1 MYVTKCPEASH
12 LEATQLGSS
21 VIQITFSRASL
32 RLVFRLTSGKA
43 PMKRFCF
50 LAVLIALSSSAHA
63 GRSISFSVG
72 SHRVHIESS
81 RHCRSVS
88 CASMSISRRL
98 DWRRKRDRY
107 DDARD
112 AAAPA
117 KPVPSAPQTVSPPAP
132 PVPQTVTPPAPP
144 ATKAPAQTIVA
155 APPPAVY
162 TTAASRSQPVA
173 APPPAPPP
181 APSQVQRVSIPV
193 PPPPPAAKPVETAQP
208 APEVERVTH
217 QAEEEPSDSPT
228 GDWQTEG
235 KGTVLIAKC
244 GNALCGYVLSSSNE
258 KGEAILINMK
268 PKTERQWT
276 GGVYSQESGET
287 YYGTM
292 SMKGINTLR
301 VEACALGRFYCSG
314 NNWNRITRRAD
325 GLVTSWQVSAGSRS

>member
-1 MYVTKCPEASH
+1 
-12 LEATQLGSS
+12 
-21 VIQITFSRASL
+21 
-32 RLVFRLTSGKA
+32 
-43 PMKRFCF
+43 MKRFCL

-107 DDARD
+107 NDDRD
-112 AAAPA
+112 VAAPA
-117 KPVPSAPQTVSPPAP
+117 KPAPSAPQTISPP
-132 PVPQTVTPPAPP
+132 TPPATTAPAKTIVTAPPP
-144 ATKAPAQTIVA
+144 AVYAMAASRSHIVA
-155 APPPAVY
+155 APPP
-162 TTAASRSQPVA
+162 P
-173 APPPAPPP
+173 PPPAPPP
-181 APSQVQRVSIPV
+181 VQQVSIPA
-193 PPPPPAAKPVETAQP
+193 PPPPPVEKPVETAQP
-208 APEVERVTH
+208 APQVEHVSH
-217 QAEEEPSDSPT
+217 QAEEEPSDSPI

-235 KGTVLIAKC
+235 KGTVRIAKC
-244 GNALCGYVLSSSNE
+244 GNALCGYVLGSSSNE

-276 GGVYSQESGET
+276 GGVYSQDSGQT

-314 NNWNRITRRAD
+314 NNWSRITRRAD
-325 GLVTSWQVSAGSRS
+325 GLVTSRQTLSEPRS

>member
-1 MYVTKCPEASH
+1 
-12 LEATQLGSS
+12 
-21 VIQITFSRASL
+21 
-32 RLVFRLTSGKA
+32 
-43 PMKRFCF
+43 MKRFCF

-107 DDARD
+107 NDDRD
-112 AAAPA
+112 VAVPA
-117 KPVPSAPQTVSPPAP
+117 KPAPPAPQTIS
-132 PVPQTVTPPAPP
+132 PPAPP
-144 ATKAPAQTIVA
+144 ATTAPAKTIVA

-162 TTAASRSQPVA
+162 TTAASRSQIVA
-173 APPPAPPP
+173 
-181 APSQVQRVSIPV
+181 
-193 PPPPPAAKPVETAQP
+193 PPPPPASPPVEQVSIPAPPSPPDAKPVEAAQP
-208 APEVERVTH
+208 APQVERVSH
-217 QAEEEPSDSPT
+217 QAEDEPSDTPI

-235 KGTVLIAKC
+235 KGTVRIAKC
-244 GNALCGYVLSSSNE
+244 GNALCGFVLGSSNE

-314 NNWNRITRRAD
+314 NNWSRITRRAD
-325 GLVTSWQVSAGSRS
+325 SLVRSWQDLIRVALVEPSTILRS

>member
-1 MYVTKCPEASH
+1 
-12 LEATQLGSS
+12 
-21 VIQITFSRASL
+21 
-32 RLVFRLTSGKA
+32 
-43 PMKRFCF
+43 MKRFCF

-88 CASMSISRRL
+88 CASMSISKRL

-107 DDARD
+107 NDDRD
-112 AAAPA
+112 VAVPA
-117 KPVPSAPQTVSPPAP
+117 KPAPSAPQTIS
-132 PVPQTVTPPAPP
+132 PPAPP
-144 ATKAPAQTIVA
+144 ATTAPAKTIVA

-162 TTAASRSQPVA
+162 ATAASRSQIVA
-173 APPPAPPP
+173 
-181 APSQVQRVSIPV
+181 
-193 PPPPPAAKPVETAQP
+193 PPPPPASPPVEQMSIPAPPSPPDAKPVEAAQP
-208 APEVERVTH
+208 APQVERVSH
-217 QAEEEPSDSPT
+217 QAEDEPSDTPI

-235 KGTVLIAKC
+235 KGTVRIAKC
-244 GNALCGYVLSSSNE
+244 GNALCGFVISSSNE

-276 GGVYSQESGET
+276 GGVYSQDSGET

-292 SMKGINTLR
+292 SIKGVNTLR

-314 NNWNRITRRAD
+314 NNWSRITRRAD
-325 GLVTSWQVSAGSRS
+325 SLVTWQMTAEPRA

>member
-1 MYVTKCPEASH
+1 
-12 LEATQLGSS
+12 
-21 VIQITFSRASL
+21 
-32 RLVFRLTSGKA
+32 
-43 PMKRFCF
+43 MKRFCF
-50 LAVLIALSSSAHA
+50 LAVLIALTSSAHA

-88 CASMSISRRL
+88 CASMSISRKL

-107 DDARD
+107 NDDRD
-112 AAAPA
+112 VAVPV
-117 KPVPSAPQTVSPPAP
+117 KPVPPAPQTIS
-132 PVPQTVTPPAPP
+132 PPAPP
-144 ATKAPAQTIVA
+144 ATTAPAKTIVA

-162 TTAASRSQPVA
+162 TTAASRSHIVA
-173 APPPAPPP
+173 APPPAAPPP
-181 APSQVQRVSIPV
+181 VDEGSIPV
-193 PPPPPAAKPVETAQP
+193 PPAPSAAKPVETAQP
-208 APEVERVTH
+208 APQVERVTH
-217 QAEEEPSDSPT
+217 QAEDEPSDSPI

-235 KGTVLIAKC
+235 KGTVRIAKC
-244 GNALCGYVLSSSNE
+244 GNALCGFVLGSSNE

-276 GGVYSQESGET
+276 GGVYSQDFGET

-314 NNWNRITRRAD
+314 NNWSRITRRAD
-325 GLVTSWQVSAGSRS
+325 SLVTSWQVLSESRS